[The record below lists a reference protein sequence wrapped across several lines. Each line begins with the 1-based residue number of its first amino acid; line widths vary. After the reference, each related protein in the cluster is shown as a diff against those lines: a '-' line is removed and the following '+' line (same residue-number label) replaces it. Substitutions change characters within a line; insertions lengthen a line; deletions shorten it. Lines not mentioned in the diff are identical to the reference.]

1 MSTELARFDGLGD
14 RMAYAKALAEAS
26 LLPAAYRKA
35 PANVLLAMEYGDALG
50 LAPVAAIQGI
60 HVVDG
65 KPTASAQLIGA
76 LVRRAGHRLR
86 VEASADGLSA
96 TATVIRSDDPDFTF
110 TAHWDMARAT
120 AAGLAGKGVWK
131 LYPANM
137 LKARAIT
144 EVARDACP
152 EVLSGVAYTA
162 EELEPSGP
170 VPVVEYT
177 PEPERFG
184 YDQADDIVEAELVE
198 TKPLIDLESAK
209 DRARFHAVFEETPLL
224 GDDTQADID
233 LETSS
238 GRAEFQALM
247 AEEPRSYNAPGP
259 LGRAQR
265 SAPATPDQAK
275 FLRAQLAER
284 YAANDPE
291 DILDMIRPALLDAG
305 LGDLDQLT
313 DLSKR
318 QASHLLDLLKAG
330 KMTGGKA

>member
-1 MSTELARFDGLGD
+1 VSDLVKYVDLGD

-35 PANVLLAMEYGDALG
+35 PANILLAMEYGEALG

-86 VEASADGLSA
+86 VETAADGQSA
-96 TATVIRSDDPDFTF
+96 TATVIRSDDPDFVF
-110 TAHWDMARAT
+110 RSHWDMVRAT
-120 AAGLAGKGVWK
+120 AAGLAGKGTWK

-162 EELEPSGP
+162 EELESVEPGP
-170 VPVVEYT
+170 AYIPPAPELE
-177 PEPERFG
+177 PEPERYG
-184 YDQADDIVEAELVE
+184 YPADMVDAELVE
-198 TKPLIDLESAK
+198 DVLILDEVIDLN
-209 DRARFHAVFEETPLL
+209 T
-224 GDDTQADID
+224 TI
-233 LETSS
+233 
-238 GRAEFQALM
+238 GREEFQALM
-247 AEEPRSYNAPGP
+247 AEEARSYNAPGP

-265 SAPATPDQAK
+265 SAPATADQVRY
-275 FLRAQLAER
+275 LRAQLAER
-284 YAANDPE
+284 YAAIEPADV
-291 DILDMIRPALLDAG
+291 LDMIAPALADAG
-305 LGDLDQLT
+305 LGDLT
-313 DLSKR
+313 DLSALSKR

-330 KMTGGKA
+330 QMTGGRA